1 MNSFIIQKVFV
12 KNFKSLADFEISGL
26 SPFTCLIGVNG
37 SGKTTF
43 LQLFSFI
50 RALMRGKVKDWLTE
64 QDLSSANELLTIG
77 GEKKFTI
84 EIRVDALLNDT
95 PVYWEGKFNTRE
107 LRCVAE
113 TLQDTNAKYTFSSG
127 KFNTV
132 MATGEASSV
141 DFSKIKYEG
150 SVFSLYASFSGQQ
163 LRDLKLFGV
172 LDPHAIASSTRI
184 SSKASVCEVE
194 ENGKNLCGF
203 IANLPQEKQQALFQ
217 ELRVFYPSLKNFEVK
232 KQRFGWKS
240 LLLSELE
247 KTAFS
252 ATNLSY
258 GTLRLYLMLSQQYS
272 ENDVVLFDE
281 VENGLNQE
289 LFKNFVEKLLNYGN
303 PRKQIFVTTH
313 SGLLLNYLPDD
324 VACNSVYFL
333 YRDKNNHTHATRFFE
348 IPSLQDKLKVMGPGE
363 AMGDTDLLAL
373 SDQLKDIE

>member
-1 MNSFIIQKVFV
+1 MNSFIIQKVSV
-12 KNFKSLADFEISGL
+12 KNFKSLADFEISRL

-50 RALMRGKVKDWLTE
+50 RGLMRGKVKDWLAE
-64 QDLSSANELLTIG
+64 QELSSANELLTIG

-84 EIRVDALLNDT
+84 EIRLEALLNNA

-113 TLQDTNAKYTFSSG
+113 TLQDPNAKYTFGSG

-132 MATGEASSV
+132 MATGETSSV
-141 DFSKIKYEG
+141 DFGKIKYEG
-150 SVFSLYASFSGQQ
+150 SVFSLYATFLGQQ
-163 LRDLKLFGV
+163 LCNLKLFGV

-217 ELRVFYPSLKNFEVK
+217 ELRTFYPTLKNFEVK
-232 KQRFGWKS
+232 KQRFGWKT

-258 GTLRLYLMLSQQYS
+258 GTLRLYMILSQQYS

-289 LFKNFVEKLLNYGN
+289 LFKKFVEKLLNYGN
-303 PRKQIFVTTH
+303 PRKQIFATTH

-348 IPSLQDKLKVMGPGE
+348 IPSLLDKLRVMGPGE

-373 SDQLKDIE
+373 SDQLRGIE

>member
-1 MNSFIIQKVFV
+1 
-12 KNFKSLADFEISGL
+12 
-26 SPFTCLIGVNG
+26 
-37 SGKTTF
+37 
-43 LQLFSFI
+43 
-50 RALMRGKVKDWLTE
+50 MRGKVKDWLTE

-132 MATGEASSV
+132 MATGETSSV

-150 SVFSLYASFSGQQ
+150 SVFSLYASFLGQQ

-203 IANLPQEKQQALFQ
+203 IANLSQEKQQALFQ
-217 ELRVFYPSLKNFEVK
+217 ELRVFYPTLKNFEVK
-232 KQRFGWKS
+232 KHRFGWKS

-289 LFKNFVEKLLNYGN
+289 LFKNFVGKLLNYGN

-333 YRDKNNHTHATRFFE
+333 YRDKNNHTHATKFFE
-348 IPSLQDKLKVMGPGE
+348 IPSLQDKLNVMGPGE

-373 SDQLKDIE
+373 SDQLRNIE